1 MLSLNNI
8 NKSFNKAKVIDDLS
22 LEINRGDRVA
32 ILGANGSGKSTLLK
46 IILGLLTP
54 DSGIVDKEDIQIG
67 YASQNS
73 RSFYMRLTAH
83 ENLLFFSSIY
93 SKEDLN
99 KIKSQINIY
108 AERLKISNLLNK
120 KMFDLSKG
128 EIQKIMFLR
137 SLINDP
143 ELILFDE
150 AFVNI
155 DKGSKELFIEF
166 LNNQL
171 QPSQSVL
178 WVTHDEKEA
187 FYICDKYINLN
198 NKKSE
203 ILSRLNE

>member
-1 MLSLNNI
+1 MLTLNNI
-8 NKSFNKAKVIDDLS
+8 NKCFNKIKVIDGLS

-32 ILGANGSGKSTLLK
+32 ILGSNGSGKSTLLK

-54 DSGIVDKEDIQIG
+54 DSGIINKEDILIG

-73 RSFYMRLTAH
+73 RSFYMRLTAQD
-83 ENLLFFSSIY
+83 NLLFFSSIY
-93 SKEDLN
+93 AKRKLS
-99 KIKSQINIY
+99 KIKYQINSY
-108 AERLKISNLLNK
+108 ASSLNISNLLGK
-120 KMFDLSKG
+120 KMFNLSKG

-137 SLINDP
+137 SIINEP

-155 DKGSKELFIEF
+155 DKDSKKLFSEF

-171 QPSQSVL
+171 KPSQTIL

-187 FYICDKYINLN
+187 FNICDKYINLN
-198 NKKSE
+198 DEKSKIFIRQYE
-203 ILSRLNE
+203 

>member
-1 MLSLNNI
+1 MLTLNNI
-8 NKSFNKAKVIDDLS
+8 NKCFKKIKVLDDLS

-32 ILGANGSGKSTLLK
+32 ILGSNGSGKSTLLK

-54 DSGIVDKEDIQIG
+54 DSGIINKEDILIG

-73 RSFYMRLTAH
+73 RSFYMRLTAQD
-83 ENLLFFSSIY
+83 NLLFFSSIY
-93 SKEDLN
+93 TKRNISNIKYLINSYASSLN
-99 KIKSQINIY
+99 
-108 AERLKISNLLNK
+108 ISNLLGK
-120 KMFDLSKG
+120 KMFNLSKG